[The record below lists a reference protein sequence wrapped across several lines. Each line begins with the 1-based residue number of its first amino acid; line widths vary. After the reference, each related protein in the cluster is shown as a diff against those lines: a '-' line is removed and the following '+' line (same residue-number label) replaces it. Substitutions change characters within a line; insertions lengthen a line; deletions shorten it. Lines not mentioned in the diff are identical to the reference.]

1 MKTSEN
7 KNSVFT
13 FSILND
19 YADDFNTSGCEVF
32 ESNDYL
38 SIYNYLCDIHEQM
51 FMANSDFE
59 NNPYAIIY
67 KNGKPIETY
76 DFCQMYT
83 MALVYDDGTRE
94 PYGDEQA
101 YTLDSVRDEIE
112 FIKEDPETF
121 SGIVGVDYGSSWT
134 NVFKTVIF

>member
-1 MKTSEN
+1 MKQSE
-7 KNSVFT
+7 NSVFT
-13 FSILND
+13 FGIFKD
-19 YADDFNTSGCEVF
+19 YADDFNASGCKSF
-32 ESNDYL
+32 ESNSYL
-38 SIYNYLCDIHEQM
+38 SVYNYLCDIHESM
-51 FMANSDFE
+51 YMANSEFD
-59 NNPYAIIY
+59 NDPYATIY

-101 YTLDSVRDEIE
+101 YTLDSAKNEIE
-112 FIKEDPETF
+112 FVKNDPTTF

-134 NVFKTVIF
+134 NEFKTVIF